1 MLRPGD
7 VVVMNDK
14 YYVSPEDKGREWKVR
29 SKPWVVCGQEIVLLE
44 GKTGGYATDGLS
56 LLSRLPEPPKEG
68 GGKDGN

>member
-29 SKPWVVCGQEIVLLE
+29 SEPWVVCGQEVVLLE

-56 LLSRLPEPPKEG
+56 LISRVPEPREVE
-68 GGKDGN
+68 